1 MVSKNG
7 LKDLVIAFG
16 RKCSFFNF
24 KKKITWFYIAFA
36 GIVFFAPTAFKENFY
51 NWLVATF
58 DLNIATYAEVEASN
72 AEYVLVF
79 AIVVKA
85 LFYNIL
91 EKKQESR
98 KDVV

>member
-7 LKDLVIAFG
+7 LKGLVIALG
-16 RKCSFFNF
+16 RKCSLFNF
-24 KKKITWFYIAFA
+24 KNKSTWFLIAFA
-36 GIVFFAPTAFKENFY
+36 GIVLFTPTAFKENFY
-51 NWLVATF
+51 NWLIATF
-58 DLNIATYAEVEASN
+58 DLNIATYAEIEASN

-91 EKKQESR
+91 EKNQESR